1 MDGVSGL
8 CTLVRSGWAGAGPAA
23 GQSRGVGR
31 QVWDSNVHS
40 SLWLELGAGLLV
52 GGDSGKM
59 VIWENLTLKTAMCA
73 TFRSFS
79 ELSIFGIH
87 GF

>member
-8 CTLVRSGWAGAGPAA
+8 CTLAPSGRAGAGPAA
-23 GQSRGVGR
+23 GHSRGVGR
-31 QVWDSNVHS
+31 QVWDANVHS
-40 SLWLELGAGLLV
+40 SLWLELGAGLLA

-59 VIWENLTLKTAMCA
+59 LTWENLTLKTAMCA
-73 TFRSFS
+73 TFRSFP